1 MKIRYKQSIVIFL
14 DVLGF
19 SNLVYSEDNS
29 VLEKYFDYVKS
40 DLSKHLNEKGFSFV
54 IISDSIVISGEK
66 NKENLSELIYIMS
79 KIQYQLLLR
88 GILIR
93 GGLSFGN
100 LHINKTNN
108 IIVGP
113 GLINAYKL
121 EGEAKY
127 PRIIIDRK
135 VIPEFFISTKDFLEY
150 LNSFFLKL
158 YDESDGKVKI
168 DLTSKDGK
176 PFINYLRMFVRD
188 RRTFGKMNI
197 TKLITFL
204 KNNYY
209 SNEHFEKYNWLIEEL
224 KIEIDLAIEHYSS
237 HPEFRKSNYKLI
249 QLKKLKSK
257 IASI

>member
-1 MKIRYKQSIVIFL
+1 MKIRYKEKIVIFL

-19 SNLVYSEDNS
+19 SNLVYSEDNL

-40 DLSKHLNEKGFSFV
+40 NLSKHLNEKGFNFV

-88 GILIR
+88 GVLIR

-135 VIPEFFISTKDFLEY
+135 VIPEFFTSTKDFMDY
-150 LNSFFLKL
+150 LNSFFLNL
-158 YDESDGKVKI
+158 YGETDGKIKI

-188 RRTFGKMNI
+188 RRTFGSSNI
-197 TKLITFL
+197 SKLIIFF
-204 KNNYY
+204 KSNYY

-224 KIEIDLAIEHYSS
+224 KVEIDLAIEHYTS
-237 HPEFRKSNYKLI
+237 HPEFKKSNYKLT
-249 QLKKLKSK
+249 QLKKLRGKV
-257 IASI
+257 ASI